1 MSRRLSPEERKK
13 YINLRRSFKS
23 PVIGI
28 TGNIGKTTT
37 LEMIRSVLER
47 DGHVLNSN
55 SDHGSWKH
63 NIDTLEKFSEEYNY
77 ALFEFGFS
85 RGNHFGEILN
95 LIKPNIGIITN
106 FGDAHLSYL
115 GNMIEIALQK
125 SEVVKY
131 LARNGVAIL
140 NKDDELSSSIEK
152 HIKTDNIIKFGLSD
166 SADYYAT
173 DIQHLGAAG
182 TSLILNNKYSITLPV
197 YSISDVYNFLAAT
210 AALVALQ
217 FSIDLIVD
225 TLQNHFQLPDGRGRL
240 HKIKDIYLI
249 DESYN
254 ATPRSVAKAVRAI
267 IGFKP
272 TTKKLIYIIG
282 DMIESGPNIEEEH
295 LHMGYFISA
304 LPIDCLIT
312 VGNYAEYI
320 GKGISLIQCEDKVV
334 KSCNSI
340 DEILLVLDQV
350 IANDTA
356 ITIQGIGTVAMK
368 RIITF
373 LEKK

>member
-1 MSRRLSPEERKK
+1 MGRKLSPEERKK
-13 YINLRRSFKS
+13 FINLRRSFKS
-23 PVIGI
+23 SVVGI

-37 LEMIRSVLER
+37 LNMIRTVLER
-47 DGHVLNSN
+47 KGRVLSSN
-55 SDHGSWKH
+55 HDIGSWKY
-63 NIDTLEKFSEEYNY
+63 NIQTLEKLSDEYNY

-115 GNMIEIALQK
+115 GSMIDIAVQK
-125 SEVVKY
+125 SEVIKY

-140 NKDDELSSSIEK
+140 NKDDELSSSVEK
-152 HIKTDNIIKFGLSD
+152 FIKTDNIIKFGLSN

-173 DIQHLGAAG
+173 DIQHLGIEG
-182 TSLILNNKYSITLPV
+182 TRLTLNGKYEITLPV

-210 AALVALQ
+210 AALVALNL
-217 FSIDLIVD
+217 SIELVVD
-225 TLQNHFQLPDGRGRL
+225 TFHTHFQLPNGRGKL
-240 HKIKDIYLI
+240 HKLNNFYVI

-254 ATPRSVAKAVRAI
+254 ATPRSVAKAARAI

-282 DMIESGPNIEEEH
+282 DMIDSGPNIEEEH

-320 GKGISLIQCEDKVV
+320 GKGVSLIKTKDKIV

-340 DEILLVLDQV
+340 NDILNTLDEIL
-350 IANDTA
+350 TEETT
-356 ITIQGIGTVAMK
+356 ITVQGIGPVATK
-368 RIITF
+368 RLISY
-373 LEKK
+373 LETK